1 MTWEESAMPKAP
13 ADYQMRYPVDFAE
26 IDPAVRQTVV
36 PLYAADNGKSRGL
49 LYMPA
54 HGKPRTIAIMAHPR
68 ADFSQHYT
76 IPYWVEAGFAAF
88 AHNTRYVNNDSTM
101 LHENLL
107 LDVAAAIRFLREEAG
122 FEHIVMLGNSG
133 GGSLFAY
140 YDAEARMPKGS
151 RVAAPPGGG
160 SPDLNQFELPAADG
174 LIMLAAHPGQGK
186 VLMGSIDA
194 AVVDENDPWAVDPA
208 LDMYDVRNGFR
219 AMPEE
224 SRYDREWLARYRA
237 AQRAR
242 VARIDAIAWRHIE
255 ESRNARAITRAA
267 EFQSAPSEYRNFV
280 QHRAMGPRII
290 LVYRTL
296 ANPNYLDL
304 TLEPSERTVGS
315 IFAARP
321 DLFNY
326 HALGL
331 GRVVTPEAW
340 LSTWSGLSS
349 YANLARNLPKVTIP
363 TLVVGAMAD
372 QDIFVSDIRTEY
384 ELSRA
389 ADKRIEFIGADHY
402 MRAGG
407 KRAEQGDP
415 RPRLMKLLTE
425 WTRERFAP

>member
-1 MTWEESAMPKAP
+1 
-13 ADYQMRYPVDFAE
+13 
-26 IDPAVRQTVV
+26 
-36 PLYAADNGKSRGL
+36 L
-49 LYMPA
+49 
-54 HGKPRTIAIMAHPR
+54 
-68 ADFSQHYT
+68 
-76 IPYWVEAGFAAF
+76 
-88 AHNTRYVNNDSTM
+88 
-101 LHENLL
+101 
-107 LDVAAAIRFLREEAG
+107 
-122 FEHIVMLGNSG
+122 
-133 GGSLFAY
+133 
-140 YDAEARMPKGS
+140 
-151 RVAAPPGGG
+151 
-160 SPDLNQFELPAADG
+160 
-174 LIMLAAHPGQGK
+174 LAAHPGQGK

-219 AMPEE
+219 PVPEE
-224 SRYDREWLARYRA
+224 SRYDREWLARCRA

-242 VARIDAIAWRHIE
+242 VARIDAIARRHIE
-255 ESRNARAITRAA
+255 ESRNARTITRAA
-267 EFQSAPSEYRNFV
+267 EFQSAPPEYRNFV
-280 QHRAMGPRII
+280 QRRAMGPRIMLI
-290 LVYRTL
+290 YRTL

-331 GRVVTPEAW
+331 GHVVTPEAW

-389 ADKRIEFIGADHY
+389 ADKRIEFIEGADHY

-407 KRAEQGDP
+407 KRAEGDP

-425 WTRERFAP
+425 WMRERFAP